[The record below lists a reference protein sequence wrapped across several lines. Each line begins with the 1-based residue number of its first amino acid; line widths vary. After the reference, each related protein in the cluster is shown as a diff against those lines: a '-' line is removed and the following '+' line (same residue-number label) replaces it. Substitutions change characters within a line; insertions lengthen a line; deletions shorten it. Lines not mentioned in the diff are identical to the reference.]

1 MPRPDRYLPKPGDPL
16 GLPPAPPGGKTFR
29 RWDDLCVRFDGAVR
43 LRASEQWSI
52 GPRWSKNLRGHC
64 LIHVWSGRGWIYDGK
79 LSVFFNPGSLLWLC
93 EGKPYF
99 AEVAGETFDATFA
112 HFELLDGN
120 RPGALPLPRAG
131 LPPALLMPCPDG
143 QFLAASFMKLAHWT
157 LLRMP
162 GWRSGG
168 AALVKSLLYELH
180 AEAARGAPEPA
191 DRLTMKGRRWFK
203 KPLDK
208 MRARAL
214 AANPHSGSAWDE
226 LTANHDRIS
235 KGYFSVLFH
244 REMGLSQR
252 EWTRRAR
259 MLFARWHLGRS
270 TMEIGELGKRLG
282 FKTGSEFSRW
292 FGTYAG
298 CTPQEFRKRCDARGA
313 AVIED

>member
-1 MPRPDRYLPKPGDPL
+1 MPRPDRYA
-16 GLPPAPPGGKTFR
+16 PPAPDPLDAPLFKGAKTFR
-29 RWDDLCVRFDGAVR
+29 RWDDLGVRFDGAVR
-43 LRASEQWSI
+43 LRAAEQWSI

-64 LIHVWSGRGWIYDGK
+64 LVHIWSGRGWIYDGK
-79 LSVFFNPGSLLWLC
+79 RSVFFNPGSLLWLR
-93 EGKPYF
+93 EGPPYF
-99 AEVAGETFDATFA
+99 AEVAGEVFDATFA
-112 HFELLDGN
+112 HFEMLDGI
-120 RPGALPLPRAG
+120 RPGALPLSRAG

-143 QFLAASFMKLAHWT
+143 QFLAAAFLKLAHWT

-180 AEAARGAPEPA
+180 AEAQRGAPEPV
-191 DRLTMKGRRWFK
+191 DRLTMKGRRWSK

-235 KGYFSVLFH
+235 QGYFSVLFQ
-244 REMGLSQR
+244 REMGLTQR
-252 EWTRRAR
+252 EWVRRAR

-270 TMEIGELGKRLG
+270 TMDTGELGRRLG
-282 FKTGSEFSRW
+282 FKTGSEFARW
-292 FGTYAG
+292 FRTYAG
-298 CTPQEFRKRCDARGA
+298 CSPLDYRKRCDARGA
-313 AVIED
+313 CVIEE